1 MSASMKSEINLE
13 ISTGFFRIST
23 EDVVYN
29 ITVLDTA
36 ETGAS
41 KVVKTILAEE
51 RNEPQELSPR
61 QTEPEEHDLAELNN
75 SCSGDDY
82 YKQVS
87 SDLYH
92 DIGNLAKSLSAT
104 ILNIPVEDRQTK
116 RAELDEAGE
125 KIEDAKK
132 QLQDIVSMTEKAT
145 MEIMDQVEKVQGQ
158 TEGVKDLLSMLKN
171 HEAFQGADDGV
182 EDESLANGASEKL
195 QELQRKIDQANEL
208 VSLLQES
215 NSEPVQEPEVV
226 AEEKTEDL
234 SEQAAVIEKKKR
246 YLFEIDTIF
255 QTIYELCTNEPVKGH
270 ITSARENAADIFNS
284 DEFIDILGER
294 IKDLEPDSD
303 NFFTVPLTDVLQSL
317 EASCSDAKIQ
327 NLLKKMELNQG
338 DIFLDNSLPL
348 EVPPVEEIEVEA
360 ASDDQ
365 PVPAEEN
372 VVEEPEAEVATVSAG
387 IDGEKIEELSAMMAE
402 SSKLVSELEQEI
414 AQIKGSSSGGMGA
427 MTLADQQDIFKKI
440 EDAFQVTTTITD
452 DVTRIT
458 EALSFQDLSGQQILK
473 IIKLLSDFQVQLLAI
488 VVSFGSQLK
497 SKEQNATI
505 SHEDGKKMA
514 QEEVDKYL
522 KNIGLAVDGDE
533 VAPLD
538 QEAVNSM
545 LEDFGF

>member
-1 MSASMKSEINLE
+1 MKSEINLE

-29 ITVLDTA
+29 ITVLDSC
-36 ETGAS
+36 ETGAA

-51 RNEPQELSPR
+51 RSEPQELPSP
-61 QTEPEEHDLAELNN
+61 QAGMEEVDLAAQEV
-75 SCSGDDY
+75 SPGDDY

-92 DIGNLAKSLSAT
+92 DIGSLAKSLSAT
-104 ILNIPVEDRQTK
+104 IMDIPVEDRRSK

-158 TEGVKDLLSMLKN
+158 TEGVKDLLSLLRN
-171 HEAFQGADDGV
+171 HNAFQGGEDLEDV
-182 EDESLANGASEKL
+182 EASGSGAGEKL
-195 QELQRKIDQANEL
+195 QELQAKIAQANEL
-208 VSLLQES
+208 VSTLKE
-215 NSEPVQEPEVV
+215 SEPAQQAEAAVEEEPEDIPEV
-226 AEEKTEDL
+226 AEAT
-234 SEQAAVIEKKKR
+234 EKKKR

-270 ITSARENAADIFNS
+270 ITSARENAAEIFNT
-284 DEFIDILGER
+284 DEFIDTFGER

-303 NFFTVPLTDVLQSL
+303 NFFTVPLTDVLESL
-317 EASCSDAKIQ
+317 NGSCSDGKIQ
-327 NLLKKMELNQG
+327 NLLKKMDLNQG
-338 DIFLDNSLPL
+338 DIFLDQSLPL
-348 EVPPVEEIEVEA
+348 EVPPIEEIEVA
-360 ASDDQ
+360 APSDDN
-365 PVPAEEN
+365 PEPAEE
-372 VVEEPEAEVATVSAG
+372 VVAEETGAATSSAAVDVEKVEELA
-387 IDGEKIEELSAMMAE
+387 AMMAE
-402 SSKLVSELEQEI
+402 SESLASELEQEI
-414 AQIKGSSSGGMGA
+414 EQVQNSANGGMGA
-427 MTLADQQDIFKKI
+427 MSRADQQDIFQKI

-497 SKEQNATI
+497 SKEKNATI
-505 SHEDGKKMA
+505 SHEDGKKLA

-522 KNIGLAVDGDE
+522 KNIGLPKGDE
-533 VAPLD
+533 EVGTLD
-538 QEAVNSM
+538 QDAVNSM